1 MSPTPLYSRRSI
13 WGTTALEESEAN
25 LDPWMPGMNHAGR
38 DVLQEPCLAAP
49 SLTSTQ
55 RSHLRQESWL
65 VIFGCCLVSH
75 LQNLFPGSSSLIFFI
90 VDEECCHIFMPRLWA
105 VEVCAVT
112 VKILNLNLVNHNVCC
127 PYGSALC
134 SQFYFIKC
142 YFLDSLSSRIILIL
156 HFRTKHANLLWFLAS
171 VIFFFSFGFEGFLSV
186 KQEKILLTFL

>member
-1 MSPTPLYSRRSI
+1 MEYLRYHSSWRIWSKPWPLNARHESCRQGRAA
-13 WGTTALEESEAN
+13 GALFGCTIFDFHPEIPSEAGI
-25 LDPWMPGMNHAGR
+25 MAGNIR
-38 DVLQEPCLAAP
+38 LLF
-49 SLTSTQ
+49 SY
-55 RSHLRQESWL
+55 
-65 VIFGCCLVSH
+65 ISH

-90 VDEECCHIFMPRLWA
+90 ADEECCHIFMPRLWA